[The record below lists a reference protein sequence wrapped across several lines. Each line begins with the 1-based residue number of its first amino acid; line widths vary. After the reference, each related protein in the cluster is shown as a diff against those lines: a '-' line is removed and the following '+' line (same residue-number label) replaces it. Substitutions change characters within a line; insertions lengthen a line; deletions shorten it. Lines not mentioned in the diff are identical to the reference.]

1 MRFKIHEKNTQSYQ
15 MSTPP
20 VTANPQFYLTGY
32 ASPTMSQFS
41 PADFLDA
48 EETRPSEL
56 LLDPTGNGISTP
68 YSTVVQNTL
77 FRHLQEVR
85 EVNAPPTNVPPSWR
99 KKLKEFIT
107 TKNEDLLS
115 FLSKRLPESSP
126 LYRVETFMKKYG
138 RAEGILTNNNGNKD
152 KFLDV
157 SGEDRVLFLEEL
169 EVQLKEHGKSK
180 YVELISQV
188 KFMIDSYKETGE
200 KIIQLEN
207 TLKNK
212 LDSLDKALTKLTA
225 ITTLGQ
231 NAAFPGLMN
240 SIQDY
245 LNIIFEENTIEETY
259 KELVQTYKKLFFLR
273 EALQFLWSLEGA
285 QREPLC
291 AICFNESIQFALV
304 PCGHTFCA
312 TCCKRQITACYICR
326 MNVREKIKL
335 FFG

>member
-1 MRFKIHEKNTQSYQ
+1 MEQE

-20 VTANPQFYLTGY
+20 ANPQFYLTGY
-32 ASPTMSQFS
+32 ASPNMSGFS

-48 EETRPSEL
+48 EETRPTEL
-56 LLDPTGNGISTP
+56 LLDPTGNGSSSP

-85 EVNAPPTNVPPSWR
+85 EINAPPTNIPPSWR
-99 KKLKEFIT
+99 KKLREFIT

-126 LYRVETFMKKYG
+126 LHRVETFMKKYG
-138 RAEGILTNNNGNKD
+138 RAEGIITNSNGNKD
-152 KFLDV
+152 KFIDI
-157 SGEDRVLFLEEL
+157 SGDDRVLFLEEL
-169 EVQLKEHGKSK
+169 EVQLQEQGKST
-180 YVELISQV
+180 YVEVIVQV

-207 TLKNK
+207 TMKSK
-212 LDSLDKALTKLTA
+212 LDVLDKAVTKLA
-225 ITTLGQ
+225 AVTTLGQ
-231 NAAFPGLMN
+231 NAAFPALIQ
-240 SIQDY
+240 SIQEY
-245 LNIIFEENTIEETY
+245 MNIIFEENQIEATY
-259 KELVQTYKKLFFLR
+259 KELVKTYKKLFFLR

-291 AICFNESIQFALV
+291 AICFNESIQLALV

-312 TCCKRQITACYICR
+312 TCCKRQITACFICR
-326 MNVREKIKL
+326 VNVREKIKL

>member
-1 MRFKIHEKNTQSYQ
+1 

-20 VTANPQFYLTGY
+20 ANQQFLLAGY
-32 ASPTMSQFS
+32 SSPTMSGFS

-48 EETRPSEL
+48 EETRPTEL
-56 LLDPTGNGISTP
+56 LLDPTGTGSLNP

-77 FRHLQEVR
+77 YRHLQEVR

-99 KKLKEFIT
+99 KKLREFMT

-126 LYRVETFMKKYG
+126 LHRVETFMKKYG
-138 RAEGILTNNNGNKD
+138 RAEGIITNNNGNKD
-152 KFLDV
+152 KFIDI

-169 EVQLKEHGKSK
+169 EVQLQEQGKSK
-180 YVELISQV
+180 YLEVIMQV
-188 KFMIDSYKETGE
+188 KFMIDSYRETGE

-207 TLKNK
+207 LMKSK
-212 LDSLDKALTKLTA
+212 LDVLDKAVTKLA
-225 ITTLGQ
+225 AVTTLGQ
-231 NAAFPGLMN
+231 NAAFPALIQ
-240 SIQDY
+240 SIQEY
-245 LNIIFEENTIEETY
+245 MNIIFEENQIEASY
-259 KELVQTYKKLFFLR
+259 KELVQSYKKLFFLR

-291 AICFNESIQFALV
+291 AICFNESIQYALV

-326 MNVREKIKL
+326 VNVREKIKL

>member
-1 MRFKIHEKNTQSYQ
+1 MSAPTPTTTTTIANTNQ
-15 MSTPP
+15 
-20 VTANPQFYLTGY
+20 QFLITGY
-32 ASPTMSQFS
+32 SSPENTMFGYS

-48 EETRPSEL
+48 EETRPTEL
-56 LLDPTGNGISTP
+56 LLDPTGTGSSSP

-77 FRHLQEVR
+77 YRHLQEVR
-85 EVNAPPTNVPPSWR
+85 EVNTAPIPIPPSWR
-99 KKLKEFIT
+99 KKLREFIT
-107 TKNEDLLS
+107 TKNEELLS

-152 KFLDV
+152 KFLDM
-157 SGEDRVLFLEEL
+157 SGQDGVLYLEEL
-169 EVQLKEHGKSK
+169 EVQLIKQSVGSSK
-180 YVELISQV
+180 YSQLINQV

-200 KIIQLEN
+200 KIIVLEN
-207 TLKNK
+207 TLRNK
-212 LDSLDKALTKLTA
+212 LDILDKALIKLVA
-225 ITTLGQ
+225 VTTLGQ

-240 SIQDY
+240 SIQEY
-245 LNIIFEENTIEETY
+245 VTIIFEENQLEGTY

-273 EALQFLWSLEGA
+273 ESLQFLWSLESA

-291 AICFNESIQFALV
+291 AICFNESIQFTLV

-326 MNVREKIKL
+326 VNVREKIKL